1 MRSAMLVI
9 ILGTFGYGQSLVE
22 HAAAAAGGSVGGV
35 AGKKVSDGLTKI
47 FEKMDTTTAK
57 AAKQGA
63 VSKPKAADSD
73 EAPLF
78 DVGPGV
84 PKRDTFVPPPP
95 PPATKHAATH
105 RPAPAPA
112 REPVAVAA
120 PVPPPPP
127 PPEVTTADLRAFAAG
142 MNRDEILKAGQPASR
157 ITMFDD
163 GHLVEIYRYMA
174 KDTTIGVVR
183 LSDGRVSSVQMP

>member
-1 MRSAMLVI
+1 MRSVMLVI
-9 ILGTFGYGQSLVE
+9 FLGAFGWSQSMVE
-22 HAAAAAGGSVGGV
+22 NAAAAAGGSVGGV

-47 FEKMDTTTAK
+47 FEKMDKTTEK

-63 VSKPKAADSD
+63 AAKPKTDSD

-84 PKRDTFVPPPP
+84 PKGDTFVPPPP
-95 PPATKHAATH
+95 PPATRHAAV
-105 RPAPAPA
+105 RKPAPAPA
-112 REPVAVAA
+112 
-120 PVPPPPP
+120 PPPAFIAGPIPLPPP
-127 PPEVTTADLRAFAAG
+127 PPEVTSDDLKKFAAG
-142 MNRDEILKAGQPASR
+142 MNRDEILKAGQPAAR

-174 KDTTIGVVR
+174 KDNTIGVVR
-183 LSDGRVSSVQMP
+183 LSDGRVSSIKMP